1 MPRSFPR
8 LARAAARPAQRRRR
22 VALRVVRLLVLLL
35 VLAAALPGCRRSFAY
50 STVRAAKDVTPTSVL
65 AGRQALRESRAD
77 AQVTVAEAAAPQ
89 RRSLQFASDVLT
101 GSLFGGAKQQAAQVA
116 QAVPAAV
123 PAEKEKLVVE
133 AWIRLQA
140 DDVAKAA
147 AAVIAR
153 IDADGGRVVSSH
165 IDGSDQAASS
175 AELALRVP
183 PEKTAAFTG
192 WLPSLGVI
200 ESRRTLASD
209 VGKIMFDQAL
219 ELQNLEL
226 TMARLQKLAEKDVPI
241 KELLEIEKEMT
252 RVRGDIERVKGEQRW
267 LADRVELATVT
278 LTIVREGGPVDP
290 SPSARVFPGPRL
302 ALLSLFDPE
311 GRPKTRIGGGV
322 TLHVNRYLTLDF
334 DLFPRKEGESRVAI
348 ATVGTALYSSF
359 LGGGRRRFANPYLG
373 LRAGYGYLSGDG
385 SWVAAGELGLELFK
399 HRYLLVE
406 AAARA
411 VVFFRTD
418 NTEGALHAILG
429 AAVPF

>member
-1 MPRSFPR
+1 MPLPVTH
-8 LARAAARPAQRRRR
+8 LARAAARRAAAPAR
-22 VALRVVRLLVLLL
+22 LL
-35 VLAAALPGCRRSFAY
+35 VLAATLLGCGAKH
-50 STVRAAKDVTPTSVL
+50 STLRTAGDAPPASVL
-65 AGRQALRESRAD
+65 AGRQALREPILQG
-77 AQVTVAEAAAPQ
+77 QVTVAESTTA
-89 RRSLQFASDVLT
+89 RSFQSSLT
-101 GSLFGGAKQQAAQVA
+101 GSLFGGAAAATKQVA
-116 QAVPAAV
+116 QVVQAAV
-123 PAEKEKLVVE
+123 PAEQEKLVVE

-140 DDVAKAA
+140 DDVARTA

-153 IDADGGRVVSSH
+153 VEADGGRVVSSN
-165 IDGSDQAASS
+165 IDGPDRAASS
-175 AELALRVP
+175 AALELRVP

-209 VGKIMFDQAL
+209 VGKQMFDQAL

-252 RVRGDIERVKGEQRW
+252 RVRGEIERVKGEQRW
-267 LADRVELATVT
+267 LADRVALATVT
-278 LTIVREGGPVDP
+278 LTIVREGGPIDP

-311 GRPKTRIGGGV
+311 GRPRTRIGGGV
-322 TLHVNRYLTLDF
+322 TVHVNRHLTLDF
-334 DLFPRKEGESRVAI
+334 DIFPRKAGESRVAI

-359 LGGGRRRFANPYLG
+359 LGAGRRRFGNPYLG
-373 LRAGYGYLSGDG
+373 VRTGYGYLSGDG
-385 SWVAAGELGLELFK
+385 CPVVAGELGLELFK

-406 AAARA
+406 AAARTVA
-411 VVFFRTD
+411 FFRKD
-418 NTEGALHAILG
+418 NIEGALHAVLG

>member
-1 MPRSFPR
+1 MLLPVAH
-8 LARAAARPAQRRRR
+8 LARAAARGPAGP
-22 VALRVVRLLVLLL
+22 ALLL
-35 VLAAALPGCRRSFAY
+35 VLAAALLGCARSPAY
-50 STVRAAKDVTPTSVL
+50 STFRNARDVPPTSVL
-65 AGRQALRESRAD
+65 AGHQALREQTGRAE
-77 AQVTVAEAAAPQ
+77 VMTVE
-89 RRSLQFASDVLT
+89 RSLPSSPGRFLSGVVT
-101 GSLFGGAKQQAAQVA
+101 GSIFGGGATATQQAAQVM
-116 QAVPAAV
+116 PPAV

-140 DDVAKAA
+140 DDVARAA

-153 IDADGGRVVSSH
+153 VEADGGRVVSSN
-165 IDGSDQAASS
+165 IDGSDRAASS
-175 AELALRVP
+175 AALELRVP

-209 VGKIMFDQAL
+209 VGKIMFDQEL
-219 ELQNLEL
+219 ERQNLEL

-252 RVRGDIERVKGEQRW
+252 RVRGEIERVKGEQRW

-278 LTIVREGGPVDP
+278 LTIVREGGPIDP

-311 GRPKTRIGGGV
+311 GRPKTRVGGGV
-322 TLHVNRYLTLDF
+322 TVHVNRYLTLDF
-334 DLFPRKEGESRVAI
+334 DIFPRKDGESRVAI
-348 ATVGTALYSSF
+348 ATAGTALYSSF
-359 LGGGRRRFANPYLG
+359 LGAGRRRYGNPYLG
-373 LRAGYGYLSGDG
+373 VRGGYGYLSGDG
-385 SWVAAGELGLELFK
+385 CPVVAGELGLELFK

-411 VVFFRTD
+411 VAFFRKD

>member
-1 MPRSFPR
+1 MPRSIVR
-8 LARAAARPAQRRRR
+8 LARAAARPAW
-22 VALRVVRLLVLLL
+22 LLL
-35 VLAAALPGCRRSFAY
+35 LAAALLGCARSYEY
-50 STVRAAKDVTPTSVL
+50 STFRKAKDVTPTSVL
-65 AGRQALRESRAD
+65 AGRQALREPIA
-77 AQVTVAEAAAPQ
+77 AGTEGIEVAAAAP
-89 RRSLQFASDVLT
+89 RRSFQLTSGTLT
-101 GSLFGGAKQQAAQVA
+101 GIFGGAKTATAQAAQVVPG
-116 QAVPAAV
+116 AV
-123 PAEKEKLVVE
+123 AEREKLVVE

-153 IDADGGRVVSSH
+153 VEADGGRVVSSN
-165 IDGSDQAASS
+165 IDGSDKAASS
-175 AELALRVP
+175 AALELRVP
-183 PEKTAAFTG
+183 PEKTAAFTS
-192 WLPSLGVI
+192 WLPSLGVL

-226 TMARLQKLAEKDVPI
+226 TMSRLQKLAEKDVPI

-252 RVRGDIERVKGEQRW
+252 RVRGEIERVKGEQRW

-278 LTIVREGGPVDP
+278 LTIVREGGPIDP
-290 SPSARVFPGPRL
+290 SPNARVFPGPRL

-334 DLFPRKEGESRVAI
+334 DLFPRKDGESRAAI
-348 ATVGTALYSSF
+348 STVGTALYSSF

-373 LRAGYGYLSGDG
+373 LRGGYGYLSGDG
-385 SWVAAGELGLELFK
+385 CWVAAGELGLELFK

-406 AAARA
+406 AAVRA
-411 VVFFRTD
+411 VAFFRTD
-418 NTEGALHAILG
+418 NTEGALHAIFG